1 MSLLLA
7 AVGALGGTS
16 AGLRPGDI
24 SNSAEARVSANLAAK
39 LTPGARG
46 LTPAYN
52 VGSAMAS
59 PKNTGSPRSHLKDDA
74 RQFWHRVSEGLAMHQ
89 LWSQFEKD
97 ARSSYRLYSAGLD
110 NLQEE
115 PSRFRRGWQIT
126 KALFWAILEKLTPAR
141 RVLVLLALILLFFP
155 SGGFS
160 YNNRAGHIESFQLD
174 LHVWGGMLLLLV
186 LLLELADR
194 VVMKRDL
201 EIAKDIQAWLL
212 PGAPLQIPGYQI
224 AYATRPANTVAG
236 DYYDVILR
244 PGRTPSD
251 DRILFVVADV
261 AGKSIPAAML
271 MATFQASLRTL
282 STSGIALVELV
293 AGVNH
298 YACSTSMGGV
308 RFTTAFFAE
317 LDPATGDVA
326 YVNAGH
332 NVPILRKHSGAVER
346 LEAGGIPV
354 GIFADSPYHVGTT
367 RLESGDWLVIFTD
380 GVVEAINQRYEE
392 YDEPKLIQLVDR
404 ESGSAPAE
412 LLRRLLE
419 ELDRFVGNTPQH
431 DDMTCLLLKR
441 R

>member
-1 MSLLLA
+1 
-7 AVGALGGTS
+7 
-16 AGLRPGDI
+16 
-24 SNSAEARVSANLAAK
+24 
-39 LTPGARG
+39 
-46 LTPAYN
+46 
-52 VGSAMAS
+52 MAS
-59 PKNTGSPRSHLKDDA
+59 PKQAVPPRSRVKDDV
-74 RQFWHRVSEGLAMHQ
+74 RQFWHRVSEGLAVNQ
-89 LWSQFEKD
+89 LWSEFEKD

-110 NLQEE
+110 KLPAE
-115 PSRFRRGWQIT
+115 PSRPRRAWQIA

-160 YNNRAGHIESFQLD
+160 YTNRAGHVEVFEFD
-174 LHVWGGMLLLLV
+174 LHVWGGLLLLLV

-244 PGRTPSD
+244 PGRTLKD

-282 STSGIALVELV
+282 STSGVALAGLV

-298 YACSTSMGGV
+298 YACSNSMGGV

-317 LDPATGDVA
+317 LDPATGDLV

-332 NVPILRKHSGAVER
+332 NVPILRKKSGAVER
-346 LEAGGIPV
+346 LEAGGIPI
-354 GIFADSPYHVGTT
+354 GIFADSPYQMGTS
-367 RLESGDWLVIFTD
+367 RLEGGDWLVIFTD
-380 GVVEAINQRYEE
+380 GVVEAVNGKDEE
-392 YDEPKLIQLVDR
+392 FGEPELIRLVDR
-404 ESGSAPAE
+404 ESRSAPAE
-412 LLRRLLE
+412 LLRSLLAA
-419 ELDRFVGNTPQH
+419 LDRHVGNTPQH
-431 DDMTCLLLKR
+431 DDITCLLLAR
-441 R
+441 T

>member
-1 MSLLLA
+1 M
-7 AVGALGGTS
+7 
-16 AGLRPGDI
+16 
-24 SNSAEARVSANLAAK
+24 
-39 LTPGARG
+39 RG
-46 LTPAYN
+46 
-52 VGSAMAS
+52 
-59 PKNTGSPRSHLKDDA
+59 
-74 RQFWHRVSEGLAMHQ
+74 FWYRVSEGLAIGQ

-97 ARSSYRLYSAGLD
+97 ARSSYRLYSSGLD
-110 NLQEE
+110 AVQAE
-115 PSRFRRGWQIT
+115 PSRIRRGWQIT

-141 RVLVLLALILLFFP
+141 RVLLLAALILLFFS

-160 YNNRAGHIESFQLD
+160 YTGRSGHVEIFAFD
-174 LHVWGGMLLLLV
+174 LHVLGGVLMFVV

-244 PGRTPSD
+244 PGRESNE

-282 STSGIALVELV
+282 STSGVELAELV
-293 AGVNH
+293 AGVNR
-298 YACSTSMGGV
+298 YACSNSQGGV

-317 LDPATGDVA
+317 LNPATGDLA

-332 NVPILRKHSGAVER
+332 NVPILRKKSGAAER
-346 LEAGGIPV
+346 LEAGGVPV
-354 GIFADSPYHVGTT
+354 GIFADALYQVGTT
-367 RLESGDWLVIFTD
+367 RLEGGDWLVIFTD
-380 GVVEAINQRYEE
+380 GVVEAVNAKDEE
-392 YDEPKLIQLVDR
+392 YGEAELIRQVDR
-404 ESGSAPAE
+404 GSGSAPAE
-412 LLRRLLE
+412 LLQTLLV
-419 ELDRFVGNTPQH
+419 ELDRHVGNTPQH
-431 DDMTCLLLKR
+431 DDITCLLLKR
-441 R
+441 T

>member
-1 MSLLLA
+1 
-7 AVGALGGTS
+7 
-16 AGLRPGDI
+16 
-24 SNSAEARVSANLAAK
+24 
-39 LTPGARG
+39 
-46 LTPAYN
+46 
-52 VGSAMAS
+52 MAS
-59 PKNTGSPRSHLKDDA
+59 PEHTAPPQSRFKGKA
-74 RQFWHRVSEGLAMHQ
+74 RQFWHRVSEGLAVNQ

-110 NLQEE
+110 DLQAE

-126 KALFWAILEKLTPAR
+126 KAMFWAILEKLSPAR
-141 RVLVLLALILLFFP
+141 RVLLLLALILLFIP

-160 YNNRAGHIESFQLD
+160 YTNRAGHVEVFEFD
-174 LHVWGGMLLLLV
+174 LHVWGGLLLLLV

-244 PGRTPSD
+244 PGRTLSG
-251 DRILFVVADV
+251 DRREDRVLFVVADV

-282 STSGIALVELV
+282 STSGVALAELM
-293 AGVNH
+293 AGVNR
-298 YACSTSMGGV
+298 YACSNSQGGV

-317 LDPATGDVA
+317 LDPATGDVV

-332 NVPILRKHSGAVER
+332 NVPILRKASGAVER
-346 LEAGGIPV
+346 LEAGGIPI
-354 GIFADSPYHVGTT
+354 GIFAESPYAVGTT
-367 RLESGDWLVIFTD
+367 RLEGGDWLVIFTD
-380 GVVEAINQRYEE
+380 GVVEAVNGKDEE
-392 YDEPKLIQLVDR
+392 YGEPEFIRLVDR
-404 ESGSAPAE
+404 GSGSAPAE
-412 LLRRLLE
+412 LLRSLLA
-419 ELDRFVGNTPQH
+419 ELDRYVGNTPQH
-431 DDMTCLLLKR
+431 DDITCLPLKR
-441 R
+441 T